1 MLTDMYVESTFGNKQ
16 VKVAK
21 RTIVDVTEED
31 EFFEEKE
38 RFIGQVVY
46 PRNIHKWKNGTY
58 GFECWLE
65 GGKLFCFHSAKLNKG
80 FR

>member
-38 RFIGQVVY
+38 RFIGQSVY
-46 PRNIHKWKNGTY
+46 PRNIHKRKNGTY
-58 GFECWLE
+58 GFNCDIN
-65 GGKLFCFHSAKLNKG
+65 GANICFHSVKLNKG